1 MGESRSRVMGA
12 GRPLFDEAQRAGEVR
27 ADLTFEQILDMVVAI
42 ASIHGAPEYLDPI
55 LEAGLDGIRSSR
67 E

>member
-1 MGESRSRVMGA
+1 
-12 GRPLFDEAQRAGEVR
+12 
-27 ADLTFEQILDMVVAI
+27 MVVAI
-42 ASIHGAPEYLDPI
+42 ASIHGAPEYLGPI